1 MKRNRIWLIALGLLL
16 ASSLLLLRRGSS
28 DTVELLASPTFGDF
42 RATVATT
49 GELQAKSSV
58 KIYGPSNARQA
69 RIHEMSILRLVPEG
83 TVVSKGEFVAELDRS
98 DLNNK
103 IKDAEI
109 DLQKAESQF
118 TQTRLDTSLTL
129 SKAREDRVSLRYAM
143 EEARLRSEESIYE
156 PPSVRRK
163 AEIDYEKAKRNFDQS
178 LANYST
184 QVQQAVA
191 KMQEVQASLTK
202 SVRAKEE
209 LQDLGS
215 EFTITAPEN
224 GMVIYQRDWRGQKLT
239 SGGKINAWDPVVA
252 TLPDLSIMESRT
264 YVNEVDIQRV
274 KQGQPVQVGL
284 DADPSRRLTGV
295 VTEIANIGE
304 QRPNSDAKVFEVKIE
319 ITEADSTLRPAMT
332 TSNVITVAELA
343 DVLYVPL
350 ETVHT
355 TDSLSFV
362 FVKEGGPLRREVRL
376 GLMNENEV
384 VIEAG
389 LERNATLYLATPEGG
404 EDTELVR
411 LPEDERVRPQET
423 QTAARTDDDPE
434 SESST
439 VIGEQDGRRRGPGN
453 EGQRGQGDRPA
464 RGDGQG
470 SRRGTR

>member
-1 MKRNRIWLIALGLLL
+1 
-16 ASSLLLLRRGSS
+16 
-28 DTVELLASPTFGDF
+28 
-42 RATVATT
+42 
-49 GELQAKSSV
+49 
-58 KIYGPSNARQA
+58 
-69 RIHEMSILRLVPEG
+69 
-83 TVVSKGEFVAELDRS
+83 
-98 DLNNK
+98 
-103 IKDAEI
+103 
-109 DLQKAESQF
+109 
-118 TQTRLDTSLTL
+118 
-129 SKAREDRVSLRYAM
+129 M

-284 DADPSRRLTGV
+284 DADPSRKLTGV

-362 FVKEGGPLRREVRL
+362 FVKEGGPVRREVRL